1 MADIKNTE
9 PAYYTNRAI
18 AYLKLSQFANA
29 RNDCKA
35 ALRIDEKF
43 SKAYN
48 RLSKCNIALGE
59 LAEASI
65 NLQKSIEIEPD
76 NPVNKKDQK
85 LLTDLKITESLVH
98 KAVKEENFDKAVTN
112 LNELLKECRSSVD
125 MICLKIECMLKA
137 FQFDEAN
144 KYSADIMKESDEWA
158 NHPRLLCWRGK
169 VLYYNGNEVLGQ
181 KHFK

>member
-1 MADIKNTE
+1 MGWLQNGRIKNILSNGRGIFLNSKKHAISKLTSKLHSCIDIKNSE

-65 NLQKSIEIEPD
+65 NL
-76 NPVNKKDQK
+76 
-85 LLTDLKITESLVH
+85 
-98 KAVKEENFDKAVTN
+98 
-112 LNELLKECRSSVD
+112 
-125 MICLKIECMLKA
+125 
-137 FQFDEAN
+137 
-144 KYSADIMKESDEWA
+144 
-158 NHPRLLCWRGK
+158 
-169 VLYYNGNEVLGQ
+169 
-181 KHFK
+181 

>member
-1 MADIKNTE
+1 MNLSHLFLWYTDLKNTE
-9 PAYYTNRAI
+9 PAFYTNRAI
-18 AYLKLSQFANA
+18 AYLKLSQFSSA

-65 NLQKSIEIEPD
+65 NLQKSISIEPN

-85 LLTDLKITESLVH
+85 LLNDLKITESLVH
-98 KAVKEENFDKAVTN
+98 KAV
-112 LNELLKECRSSVD
+112 
-125 MICLKIECMLKA
+125 
-137 FQFDEAN
+137 DE
-144 KYSADIMKESDEWA
+144 
-158 NHPRLLCWRGK
+158 
-169 VLYYNGNEVLGQ
+169 
-181 KHFK
+181 